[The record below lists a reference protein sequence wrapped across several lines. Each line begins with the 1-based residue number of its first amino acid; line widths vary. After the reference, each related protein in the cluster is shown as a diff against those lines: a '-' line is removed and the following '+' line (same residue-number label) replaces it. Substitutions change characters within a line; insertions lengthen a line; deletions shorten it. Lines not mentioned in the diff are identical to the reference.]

1 MSIPLPTIRFDHSHH
16 KLVVR
21 DSTAPVD
28 VLGFEGHESL
38 SQPFCY
44 DIQFTSAD
52 KTIDPATILMQDASL
67 TLAAP
72 MADAFGVTVQQTQR
86 VIQGVVTGF
95 KRLSASKDE
104 CRYELSL
111 QPRLALLSRSHQNGI
126 YQDMS
131 VPQIVEKILRE
142 RHDMRGQDFVFTLA
156 REYPRREQVM
166 QYGEDDLTF
175 ISRLLAEVGIWFRFT
190 ADSKLNIDVVEFY
203 DDQRFYPTGLTL
215 QAVPP
220 SGMHDSAVE
229 SVWDLSSA
237 HQVVEKSVST
247 GDYNYRTATAD
258 MTAGA
263 DITRGD
269 TTTYGEAY
277 HYADNY
283 LTAGSEGREPESESG
298 AFYARL
304 RHERYLNN
312 QSRFSGVGNAATLG
326 PGQELKV
333 TGNDVP
339 TQFGKGVIITRITS
353 YARRDR
359 NYEVHFEAIPYS
371 EDYCFRPALIRKPTM
386 AGTLPARVT
395 STTAN
400 DTYGHIDK
408 YGRYRVN
415 LMFDRDSWESGY
427 ESLWVRQARPYAGDT
442 YGLHLPLLAGTE
454 VAIAF
459 EDGNPD
465 RPYIAY
471 VLHDSAHGDHVT
483 ISNYKRNVLRT
494 PSNNKLRLEDERG
507 KEHIKLSTEYG
518 GKSQL
523 NLGHLVDNEKQP
535 RGEGFELRTDSY
547 GALRADKGIFIS
559 ADGQAKAQG
568 KVLEMQ
574 PAIGL
579 LQGAQEQMEA
589 ISADAQTA
597 TASPADLQAQISLLQ
612 QNLSELKQAVILLS
626 APKGIALTSG
636 EHLQMSASENLI
648 ATAGKNTDISV
659 AKNFF
664 IGVGNTLSIFVR
676 KLGMKLIANQGP
688 ITVQAQNDLMELLA
702 RKAITITS
710 TEDEIKITAKKR
722 ITLNAGGSYIT
733 LDENRIE
740 SGTAGEYLTKAG
752 NYGRLDKASLKS
764 AMPAFPIIEP
774 GEQSL
779 RFAFYGDDNVIG
791 SMGHLVGQPYNIRNS
806 AGEVIAS
813 GVLDQSGRFPRVKT
827 QEADELTLTLG
838 EEKWTVEELIAST
851 EDPIGEEFSEPDEYD
866 VDSDPYFENIAQE
879 QQSNRLPDTII
890 NKFIGYV
897 EEDI

>member
-1 MSIPLPTIRFDHSHH
+1 MNTSLPAIRFDHSHH

-52 KTIDPATILMQDASL
+52 KAIDPATMLMQDASL

-72 MADAFGVTVQQTQR
+72 VAEAFGVTVQQTQR
-86 VIQGVVTGF
+86 VIHGVVTGF

-175 ISRLLAEVGIWFRFT
+175 ISRLLAEVGLWFRFT
-190 ADSKLNIDVVEFY
+190 ADPKLNIDVVEFY
-203 DDQRFYPTGLTL
+203 DDQRFYPPGLTL

-220 SGMHDSAVE
+220 SGMHDSGVE

-283 LTAGSEGREPESESG
+283 LIAGSEEREPESESG

-312 QSRFSGVGNAATLG
+312 QARFSGVANAATLG
-326 PGQELKV
+326 PSQELKV

-339 TQFGKGVIITRITS
+339 AQFGKGVIIIRITS

-359 NYEVHFEAIPYS
+359 SYEVHFEAIPYS

-408 YGRYRVN
+408 DGRYRVN
-415 LMFDRDSWESGY
+415 LMFDRDSWEPGY

-535 RGEGFELRTDSY
+535 RGEGFELRTDSF
-547 GALRADKGIFIS
+547 GALRAEKGLFIS

-568 KVLEMQ
+568 QVLEMQ
-574 PAIGL
+574 PAISL
-579 LQGAQEQMEA
+579 LQGAQEQMDA

-612 QNLSELKQAVILLS
+612 QNLSELKQAVVLLS
-626 APKGIALTSG
+626 APKGIALSSG

-659 AKNFF
+659 AKNLF

-710 TEDEIKITAKKR
+710 TENEIKITAKKR

-740 SGTAGEYLTKAG
+740 SGTAGEYMTKAG
-752 NYGRLDKASLKS
+752 HYERQEKASLKS
-764 AMPAFPIIEP
+764 IIPAFPIIEP
-774 GEQSL
+774 GEHSL

>member
-1 MSIPLPTIRFDHSHH
+1 MNTSLPTLRFDHSHH

-21 DSTAPVD
+21 DSTAAVD

-52 KTIDPATILMQDASL
+52 KAIDPATMLMHDASL

-72 MADAFGVTVQQTQR
+72 MAEAFGVTVQQTQR

-95 KRLSASKDE
+95 KRLSASKEE

-175 ISRLLAEVGIWFRFT
+175 IRRLLAEVGIWFRFT
-190 ADSKLNIDVVEFY
+190 ADPKLNIDVVEFY
-203 DDQRFYPTGLTL
+203 DDQRFYQQGLTL

-220 SGMHDSAVE
+220 SGMHDSGME

-258 MTAGA
+258 LTAGA

-312 QSRFSGVGNAATLG
+312 QARFAGVANAAALA
-326 PGQELKV
+326 PGQELNV

-339 TQFGKGVIITRITS
+339 AQFGKGVIITRITS
-353 YARRDR
+353 HARRDR
-359 NYEVHFEAIPYS
+359 SYEVHFEAIPYS
-371 EDYCFRPALIRKPTM
+371 EEYCFRPALIRKPTM

-395 STTAN
+395 STTVN

-408 YGRYRVN
+408 DGRYRVN
-415 LMFDRDSWESGY
+415 LMFDRDSWEQGY
-427 ESLWVRQARPYAGDT
+427 ESLWVRQARPYAGDS

-535 RGEGFELRTDSY
+535 RGEGGELRTDDWLAVRS
-547 GALRADKGIFIS
+547 GKGILLTS
-559 ADGQAKAQG
+559 HTQLKAGGQQLSMDEIKRQ
-568 KVLEMQ
+568 L
-574 PAIGL
+574 
-579 LQGAQEQMEA
+579 
-589 ISADAQTA
+589 SDALSLAESLSNILQTA
-597 TASPADLQAQISLLQ
+597 QIDPLDNSTQQSFLQ
-612 QNLSELKQAVILLS
+612 QSVDTLQQPVIVAG
-626 APKGIALTSG
+626 APAGIALSTPQ
-636 EHLQMSASENLI
+636 HIQLSANQNQIL
-648 ATAGKNTDISV
+648 TAGGNTEISALKRIALV
-659 AKNFF
+659 AKK
-664 IGVGNTLSIFVR
+664 TLVVFVHEM
-676 KLGMKLIANQGP
+676 GMKLVAAAGKIEM
-688 ITVQAQNDLMELLA
+688 QAQTDGID
-702 RKAITITS
+702 ITAMKGISITS
-710 TEDEIKITAKKR
+710 SQDEIVISATKKIT
-722 ITLNAGGSYIT
+722 LQCGGSYLTIDPT
-733 LDENRIE
+733 KIEN
-740 SGTAGEYLTKAG
+740 GTGGDFKV
-752 NYGRLDKASLKS
+752 KS
-764 AMPAFPIIEP
+764 AAFDYAGPAKLDMPYPKFTACESMASDAAS
-774 GEQSL
+774 Q
-779 RFAFYGDDNVIG
+779 GD
-791 SMGHLVGQPYNIRNS
+791 
-806 AGEVIAS
+806 A
-813 GVLDQSGRFPRVKT
+813 
-827 QEADELTLTLG
+827 
-838 EEKWTVEELIAST
+838 
-851 EDPIGEEFSEPDEYD
+851 
-866 VDSDPYFENIAQE
+866 
-879 QQSNRLPDTII
+879 TIPLS
-890 NKFIGYV
+890 
-897 EEDI
+897 

>member
-1 MSIPLPTIRFDHSHH
+1 
-16 KLVVR
+16 
-21 DSTAPVD
+21 
-28 VLGFEGHESL
+28 
-38 SQPFCY
+38 
-44 DIQFTSAD
+44 
-52 KTIDPATILMQDASL
+52 
-67 TLAAP
+67 
-72 MADAFGVTVQQTQR
+72 
-86 VIQGVVTGF
+86 
-95 KRLSASKDE
+95 
-104 CRYELSL
+104 
-111 QPRLALLSRSHQNGI
+111 SRSHQNGI

-175 ISRLLAEVGIWFRFT
+175 ISRLLADVGLWFRFT
-190 ADSKLNIDVVEFY
+190 ADPKLNIDVVEFY
-203 DDQRFYPTGLTL
+203 DDQRFYPPGLTL

-220 SGMHDSAVE
+220 SGMHDSGVE

-283 LTAGSEGREPESESG
+283 LIVGSEGREPESESG

-312 QSRFSGVGNAATLG
+312 QARFSGVANAATLG
-326 PGQELKV
+326 PSQELKV

-339 TQFGKGVIITRITS
+339 AQFGKGVIITRITS

-359 NYEVHFEAIPYS
+359 SYEVHFEAIPYS

-408 YGRYRVN
+408 DGRYRVN
-415 LMFDRDSWESGY
+415 LMFDRDSWEPGY

-535 RGEGFELRTDSY
+535 RGEGFELRTDSF
-547 GALRADKGIFIS
+547 GALRAEKGLFIS

-568 KVLEMQ
+568 QVLEMQ
-574 PAIGL
+574 PAISL
-579 LQGAQEQMEA
+579 LQGAQEQMDA

-612 QNLSELKQAVILLS
+612 QNLSELKQAVVLLS
-626 APKGIALTSG
+626 APKGIALSSG

-659 AKNFF
+659 AKNLF

-710 TEDEIKITAKKR
+710 TENEIKITAKKR

-752 NYGRLDKASLKS
+752 HYERQEKASLKS
-764 AMPAFPIIEP
+764 IIPAFPIIEP
-774 GEQSL
+774 GEHSL

>member
-1 MSIPLPTIRFDHSHH
+1 MNTSLPAIRFDHSHH

-52 KTIDPATILMQDASL
+52 KAIDPATMLMQDASL

-72 MADAFGVTVQQTQR
+72 VAEAFGVTVQQTQR
-86 VIQGVVTGF
+86 VIHGVVTGF

-175 ISRLLAEVGIWFRFT
+175 ISRLLAEVGLWFRFT
-190 ADSKLNIDVVEFY
+190 ADPKLNIDVVEFY
-203 DDQRFYPTGLTL
+203 DDQRFYPPGLTL

-220 SGMHDSAVE
+220 SGMHDSGVE

-247 GDYNYRTATAD
+247 GDYNYRPATAD

-283 LTAGSEGREPESESG
+283 LIAGSEEREPESESG

-312 QSRFSGVGNAATLG
+312 QARFSGVANAATLG
-326 PGQELKV
+326 PSQELKV

-339 TQFGKGVIITRITS
+339 AQFGKGVIIIRITS

-359 NYEVHFEAIPYS
+359 SYEVHFEAIPYS

-408 YGRYRVN
+408 DGRYRVN
-415 LMFDRDSWESGY
+415 LMFDRDSWEPGY
-427 ESLWVRQARPYAGDT
+427 ES
-442 YGLHLPLLAGTE
+442 
-454 VAIAF
+454 
-459 EDGNPD
+459 
-465 RPYIAY
+465 
-471 VLHDSAHGDHVT
+471 
-483 ISNYKRNVLRT
+483 
-494 PSNNKLRLEDERG
+494 
-507 KEHIKLSTEYG
+507 
-518 GKSQL
+518 
-523 NLGHLVDNEKQP
+523 
-535 RGEGFELRTDSY
+535 
-547 GALRADKGIFIS
+547 
-559 ADGQAKAQG
+559 
-568 KVLEMQ
+568 
-574 PAIGL
+574 
-579 LQGAQEQMEA
+579 
-589 ISADAQTA
+589 
-597 TASPADLQAQISLLQ
+597 
-612 QNLSELKQAVILLS
+612 
-626 APKGIALTSG
+626 
-636 EHLQMSASENLI
+636 
-648 ATAGKNTDISV
+648 
-659 AKNFF
+659 
-664 IGVGNTLSIFVR
+664 
-676 KLGMKLIANQGP
+676 
-688 ITVQAQNDLMELLA
+688 
-702 RKAITITS
+702 
-710 TEDEIKITAKKR
+710 
-722 ITLNAGGSYIT
+722 
-733 LDENRIE
+733 
-740 SGTAGEYLTKAG
+740 
-752 NYGRLDKASLKS
+752 
-764 AMPAFPIIEP
+764 
-774 GEQSL
+774 
-779 RFAFYGDDNVIG
+779 
-791 SMGHLVGQPYNIRNS
+791 
-806 AGEVIAS
+806 
-813 GVLDQSGRFPRVKT
+813 
-827 QEADELTLTLG
+827 
-838 EEKWTVEELIAST
+838 
-851 EDPIGEEFSEPDEYD
+851 
-866 VDSDPYFENIAQE
+866 
-879 QQSNRLPDTII
+879 
-890 NKFIGYV
+890 
-897 EEDI
+897 

>member
-1 MSIPLPTIRFDHSHH
+1 MNTSLPAIRFDHSHH

-52 KTIDPATILMQDASL
+52 KAIDPATMLMQDASL

-72 MADAFGVTVQQTQR
+72 VAEAFGVTVQQTQR
-86 VIQGVVTGF
+86 VIHGVVTGF

-175 ISRLLAEVGIWFRFT
+175 ISRLLADVGLWFRFT
-190 ADSKLNIDVVEFY
+190 ADPKLNIDVVEFY
-203 DDQRFYPTGLTL
+203 DDQRFYPPGLTL

-220 SGMHDSAVE
+220 SGMHDSGVE

-283 LTAGSEGREPESESG
+283 LIAGSEERKPESESG

-312 QSRFSGVGNAATLG
+312 QARFSGVANAATLG
-326 PGQELKV
+326 PSQELKV

-339 TQFGKGVIITRITS
+339 AQFGKGVIIIRITS

-359 NYEVHFEAIPYS
+359 SYEVHFEAIPYS

-408 YGRYRVN
+408 DGRYRVN
-415 LMFDRDSWESGY
+415 LMFDRDSWEPGY

-535 RGEGFELRTDSY
+535 RGEGFELRTDSF
-547 GALRADKGIFIS
+547 GALRAEKGLFIS

-568 KVLEMQ
+568 QVLEMQ
-574 PAIGL
+574 PAISL
-579 LQGAQEQMEA
+579 LQGAQEQMDA

-612 QNLSELKQAVILLS
+612 QNLSELKQAVVLLS
-626 APKGIALTSG
+626 APKGIALSSG

-659 AKNFF
+659 AKNLF

-710 TEDEIKITAKKR
+710 TENEIKITAKKR

-740 SGTAGEYLTKAG
+740 SGTAGEYITKAG
-752 NYGRLDKASLKS
+752 HYERQEKASLKS
-764 AMPAFPIIEP
+764 IIPAFPIIEP
-774 GEQSL
+774 GEHSL

>member
-1 MSIPLPTIRFDHSHH
+1 MNTSLPAIRFDHSHH

-21 DSTAPVD
+21 DSTAAVD

-52 KTIDPATILMQDASL
+52 KAIDPATMLMQDASL

-72 MADAFGVTVQQTQR
+72 VAEAFGVTVQQTQR
-86 VIQGVVTGF
+86 VIHGVVTGF

-175 ISRLLAEVGIWFRFT
+175 ISRLLADVGLWFRFT
-190 ADSKLNIDVVEFY
+190 ADPKLNIDVVEFY
-203 DDQRFYPTGLTL
+203 DDQRFYPPGLTL

-220 SGMHDSAVE
+220 SGMHDSGVE

-283 LTAGSEGREPESESG
+283 LTAGSEEREPESESG

-312 QSRFSGVGNAATLG
+312 QARFSGVANAATLG
-326 PGQELKV
+326 PSQELKV

-339 TQFGKGVIITRITS
+339 AQFGKGVIIIRITS

-359 NYEVHFEAIPYS
+359 SYEVHFEAIPYS

-408 YGRYRVN
+408 DGRYRVN
-415 LMFDRDSWESGY
+415 LMFDRDSWEPGY

-535 RGEGFELRTDSY
+535 RGEGFELRTDSF
-547 GALRADKGIFIS
+547 GALRAEKGLFIS

-568 KVLEMQ
+568 QVLEMQ
-574 PAIGL
+574 PAISL
-579 LQGAQEQMEA
+579 LQGAQEQMDA

-612 QNLSELKQAVILLS
+612 QNLSELKQAVVLLS
-626 APKGIALTSG
+626 APKGIALSSG

-659 AKNFF
+659 AKNLF

-710 TEDEIKITAKKR
+710 TENEIKITAKKR

-740 SGTAGEYLTKAG
+740 SGTAGEYITKAG
-752 NYGRLDKASLKS
+752 HYERQEKASLKS
-764 AMPAFPIIEP
+764 IIPAFPIIEP
-774 GEQSL
+774 GEHSL

>member
-1 MSIPLPTIRFDHSHH
+1 MNTSLPAIRFDHSHH

-52 KTIDPATILMQDASL
+52 KAIDPATMLMQDASL

-72 MADAFGVTVQQTQR
+72 VAEAFGVTVQQTQR
-86 VIQGVVTGF
+86 VIHGVVTGF

-190 ADSKLNIDVVEFY
+190 ADPKLNIDVVEFY
-203 DDQRFYPTGLTL
+203 DDQRFYPPGLTL

-220 SGMHDSAVE
+220 SGMHDSGVE

-258 MTAGA
+258 MMAGA

-312 QSRFSGVGNAATLG
+312 QARFSGVANAATLG

-333 TGNDVP
+333 TGSDVP
-339 TQFGKGVIITRITS
+339 AQFGKGVIITRITS

-359 NYEVHFEAIPYS
+359 SYEVHFEAIPYS

-408 YGRYRVN
+408 DGRYRVN
-415 LMFDRDSWESGY
+415 LMFDRDSWEPGY

-465 RPYIAY
+465 RPYIAS

-523 NLGHLVDNEKQP
+523 NLGHLVDQEKQP
-535 RGEGFELRTDSY
+535 RGEGFELRTDSF
-547 GALRADKGIFIS
+547 GALRAEKGIFIS

-568 KVLEMQ
+568 QVLEMQ

-612 QNLSELKQAVILLS
+612 QNLSELKQAVVLLS
-626 APKGIALTSG
+626 APKGIALSSG
-636 EHLQMSASENLI
+636 EHLQISASENLI
-648 ATAGKNTDISV
+648 ATAGKNSDISV

-740 SGTAGEYLTKAG
+740 SGTAGEYMTKAG
-752 NYGRLDKASLKS
+752 HYERQEKASLKS
-764 AMPAFPIIEP
+764 IIPVFPIIEP
-774 GEQSL
+774 GEHSL
-779 RFAFYGDDNVIG
+779 RFAFYGDDHVIG

-866 VDSDPYFENIAQE
+866 IDSDPYFENIAQE